1 MVKGRI
7 IMTSIQNGP
16 KTVNYYPRDIAL
28 SSRAVSK

>member
-16 KTVNYYPRDIAL
+16 KTVNYPRDIAL